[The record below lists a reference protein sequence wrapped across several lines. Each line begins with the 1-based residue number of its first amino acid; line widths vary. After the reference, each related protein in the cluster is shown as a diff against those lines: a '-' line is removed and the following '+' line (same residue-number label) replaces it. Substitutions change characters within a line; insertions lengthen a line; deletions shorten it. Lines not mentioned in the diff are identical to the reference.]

1 MFDPVS
7 ILLSVVVFLFLLNT
21 FFGNKRNVYKNF
33 PPGPRSLP
41 LIGNLHN
48 MLMRRQKPHLTFHEM
63 AKEYGPVFSIQM
75 GSKKIVVLCGYE
87 AVKEALVNYAD
98 DFAERPVIPMMTEIS
113 KGHGLIFSQGDTW
126 KVLRRFT
133 LSSLRDFGMGKKTIE
148 NKIQEEGDALVEV
161 FESYKGQP
169 FENQMIMNAAVANII
184 VSILLDTRFEY
195 NSPTLLKL
203 MKLVNDSVRLLSSPM
218 ALLFNAFPSILRR
231 IPGSHQR
238 VFENSYEMRNFFTE
252 TFVKR
257 REELD
262 MNDQRNLIDAFLVKQ
277 KEEKPAP
284 QMFFH
289 NENLL
294 DVVSTLFGAGMETTS
309 TTLRWSIML
318 MMKYPEIQQKVQ
330 EEIDRVIG
338 SAQPL
343 VEHRKQMP
351 YTDAVI
357 NETQRFGNIAPT
369 AIPHATTRDLTFR
382 GYFLPKGTHV
392 IPVLSSVLQDP
403 TFFAKPLEFYPEHF
417 LDSEGK
423 FVKIDAFLPFSAGRR
438 SCLGENLAKMELFL
452 FFTILMQKF
461 TFKPPPGEEVDL
473 TPNSGVTTS
482 PLPHKICAFPREQ
495 ILA

>member
-1 MFDPVS
+1 MYRLI
-7 ILLSVVVFLFLLNT
+7 ILHFIF
-21 FFGNKRNVYKNF
+21 K
-33 PPGPRSLP
+33 
-41 LIGNLHN
+41 
-48 MLMRRQKPHLTFHEM
+48 M
-63 AKEYGPVFSIQM
+63 AKEYGPVFSIQL
-75 GSKKIVVLCGYE
+75 GSEKIVVLCGYE
-87 AVKEALVNYAD
+87 AVKEALINYAD
-98 DFAERPVIPMMTEIS
+98 EFSERPVIPMMTEIS
-113 KGHGLIFSQGDTW
+113 KGHGLIFSQGETW

-161 FESYKGQP
+161 FESYKGTP

-195 NSPTLLKL
+195 NSSTLLKL
-203 MKLVNDSVRLLSSPM
+203 MKLVNENIRLLSSPL

-231 IPGSHQR
+231 IPGSHQK
-238 VFENSYEMRNFFTE
+238 VFENALEMRNFFEE

-294 DVVSTLFGAGMETTS
+294 EVVSTLFAAGMETTS